1 MVTAAREGA
10 SSPPTTLYFHQHT
23 DSKKGGRAEPKPPQY
38 DCFSQ
43 GQTWQFQGIA
53 YSNNVDITNTVGP
66 MTWSYSNTGV
76 LTTNTTLQT
85 LLPNQV
91 QTTAKSPGITN
102 LFASVSETT
111 SSPFPYT
118 TCLVQYLRLQIGGQS
133 QAGNSVTINN
143 AGSVAL
149 TATLV
154 DTLGATVA
162 SPPLPLGTTNP
173 QLS

>member
-1 MVTAAREGA
+1 
-10 SSPPTTLYFHQHT
+10 
-23 DSKKGGRAEPKPPQY
+23 
-38 DCFSQ
+38 
-43 GQTWQFQGIA
+43 
-53 YSNNVDITNTVGP
+53 

-76 LTTNTTLQT
+76 LTTSTSLQT

-133 QAGNSVTINN
+133 QAGNSAIINN
-143 AGSVAL
+143 GGSVAN

-154 DTLGATVA
+154 HTFGSSVGM
-162 SPPLPLGTTNP
+162 PPLTWIRTNP
-173 QLS
+173 EAAT